1 MSNRYPDLELSA
13 GAKEFN
19 WLMERFAAD
28 TSGVRE
34 AIAVSADG
42 LPIAV
47 FTSGDTAA
55 SDRLAAIVSGMTS
68 LAGAAA
74 GSFGLGLLNKVII
87 DMTGG
92 YLLMSA
98 ISEGA
103 VLGIVAGRGADLGTV
118 AFEMTLFVN
127 RSGAVLTPKLIN
139 ELKNSV

>member
-1 MSNRYPDLELSA
+1 MSNGYPDLELSA
-13 GAKEFN
+13 DAREFN
-19 WLMERFAAD
+19 WLLERFAAD

-47 FTSGDTAA
+47 FTSGDTAE

-74 GSFGLGLLNKVII
+74 GSFGLGLLTKVII

-92 YLLMSA
+92 YLLVSA

-103 VLGIVAGRGADLGTV
+103 VLGVIAARGADLGTI

-127 RSGAVLTPKLIN
+127 RSGAVLSPQLIN

>member
-1 MSNRYPDLELSA
+1 MTNAHPELEVSA
-13 GAKEFN
+13 EAKEFT
-19 WLMERFAAD
+19 WLLERFARE
-28 TSGVRE
+28 TVGVTE

-47 FTSGDTAA
+47 FTSGQTHEA
-55 SDRLAAIVSGMTS
+55 DRLAAIVSGMTS

-74 GSFGLGLLNKVII
+74 GSFGLGVLSKVII

-92 YLLMSA
+92 YLLVSA

-103 VLGIVAGRGADLGTV
+103 VLGVVASRGADLGTI

-127 RSGAVLTPKLIN
+127 RSGTVLTPQLIN